1 MNQKELVRIVRK
13 LQRQSRLR
21 QPRRKN
27 VFFDQKGVLGKGV
40 QKKYSTASIGDLMKK
55 IYGQRRKA

>member
-1 MNQKELVRIVRK
+1 MNQKELVRIVLK

-40 QKKYSTASIGDLMKK
+40 QKKYSTASIGNIMKK
-55 IYGQRRKA
+55 LYGNKRA